1 VSQETE
7 GQKKGDAAELG
18 SDAFRQA
25 LEKVE
30 KAHQDT
36 VADVKAKVESA
47 KTEAL
52 KKLEQQ

>member
-1 VSQETE
+1 MSQETE